1 MKEIQEIDV
10 ETGKR
15 ATAISV
21 GGEGKAPSNKSKNK
35 SKSKKRRDAGHPSE
49 NESEGVS
56 DVQSRQRCGGT
67 DKAGGKA
74 VAKGGAGAGARAGA
88 GAGVGAGKKR
98 PREEATA
105 AQSSVS
111 KHHPFP
117 TEYGDH
123 FETPLQA
130 YRDIEGPL
138 ALLSKL
144 LGKKRKHLRIWDPYY
159 CAGRTPRLLRQ
170 LGFPKVEHS
179 NQDFYKL
186 IRENQQPKHDV
197 LVTNPPYS
205 RDHKKRCL
213 EYCRASGKPWF
224 LLVPNYVATKDYY
237 RLAVLGPAAGPGGEP
252 FYVVPKNKY
261 AFDHPEG
268 TGHADSPF
276 SGVWYVQCGE
286 HTEAVFQ
293 GAKAEKRGGV
303 SVLRSLDELSQT
315 GAVTTARRLNPRQ
328 RKSLKKKRSASASA
342 GF

>member
-1 MKEIQEIDV
+1 M
-10 ETGKR
+10 ETGQGNGER
-15 ATAISV
+15 
-21 GGEGKAPSNKSKNK
+21 GGTPQAGREGKAKTKARRNE
-35 SKSKKRRDAGHPSE
+35 SKKRRKAGPPR
-49 NESEGVS
+49 EGH
-56 DVQSRQRCGGT
+56 DHGRQQCGGM
-67 DKAGGKA
+67 DIPGEKA
-74 VAKGGAGAGARAGA
+74 VVEAAGTGGGGGGGAAAP
-88 GAGVGAGKKR
+88 GKKR
-98 PREEATA
+98 RRQDAPAVH
-105 AQSSVS
+105 AQGVS
-111 KHHPFP
+111 KQHPFP

-138 ALLSKL
+138 ELLSKL
-144 LGKKRKHLRIWDPYY
+144 LGKKKRKHLRIWDPYY

-186 IRENQQPKHDV
+186 VRENQQPKHDV

-205 RDHKKRCL
+205 GDHKKRCL

-252 FYVVPKNKY
+252 FYVVPDSKY
-261 AFDHPEG
+261 SFDHPEG

-276 SGVWYVQCGE
+276 SGVWYVHCGS

-293 GAKAEKRGGV
+293 GAAAERRGGV
-303 SVLRSLDELSQT
+303 SVLRSLDDLSQT

-328 RKSLKKKRSASASA
+328 RKALKKKRSAGASA
-342 GF
+342 GL